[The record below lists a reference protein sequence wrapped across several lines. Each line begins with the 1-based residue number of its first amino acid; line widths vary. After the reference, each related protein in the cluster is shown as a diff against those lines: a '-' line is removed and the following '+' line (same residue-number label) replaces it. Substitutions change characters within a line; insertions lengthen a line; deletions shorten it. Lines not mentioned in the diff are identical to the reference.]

1 MDGRLSKHW
10 LEYTED
16 IHYNDFNLLNSNLGL
31 LVGCKT
37 VYKDVGISASTW
49 TTLSFEH
56 GLGRVPKFILAS
68 PYTTVSGRFIF
79 KTRASTTAMYID
91 IYNLE
96 SSAFSVGFYIL
107 YN

>member
-1 MDGRLSKHW
+1 M
-10 LEYTED
+10 
-16 IHYNDFNLLNSNLGL
+16 

-56 GLGRVPKFILAS
+56 GLGRAPKFILAT
-68 PYTTVSGRFIF
+68 PYTTVSGRFTF
-79 KTRASTTAMYID
+79 KTRANTTAMYID

-96 SSAFSVGFYIL
+96 SSAFSVAFYIL